1 MRDRLGFFPDE
12 KTIDELLRLLQIE
25 SSITFILRFLFLFLC
40 LVVRIHATCG
50 GKIEA
55 LEGSGR
61 LSKQFSL
68 FEEKLWV
75 ILSFYVGT
83 NTLEFV
89 EALNSDALHSDK
101 LLSTILS
108 QLKLIYVVFNDL
120 ILLGI
125 FIDLCLL
132 LFIEAFFLDPDAFQ
146 KYPLLT

>member
-12 KTIDELLRLLQIE
+12 KSINELIRLLNIE

-40 LVVRIHATCG
+40 LVVRIHTTCG
-50 GKIEA
+50 GQIKA

-68 FEEKLWV
+68 LEEELWV

-89 EALNSDALHSDK
+89 EAINSDALHSDK

-108 QLKLIYVVFNDL
+108 
-120 ILLGI
+120 
-125 FIDLCLL
+125 
-132 LFIEAFFLDPDAFQ
+132 
-146 KYPLLT
+146 